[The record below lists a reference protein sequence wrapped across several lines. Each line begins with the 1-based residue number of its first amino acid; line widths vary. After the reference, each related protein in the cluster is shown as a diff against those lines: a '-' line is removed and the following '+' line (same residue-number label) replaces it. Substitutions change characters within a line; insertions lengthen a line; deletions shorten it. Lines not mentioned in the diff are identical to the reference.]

1 MHEKPLDERA
11 HSQTHRFFP
20 SAMHLDEISSV
31 AHRTLAARS
40 MREFFYDFTDATIT
54 SL

>member
-1 MHEKPLDERA
+1 MHEKPLDKRA
-11 HSQTHRFFP
+11 HSQTRRFFP

-31 AHRTLAARS
+31 GHRTLIVRS
-40 MREFFYDFTDATIT
+40 MREFFYDFIDVTIT